1 MNETKTTFTPGP
13 WGFCFQ
19 SVDPEW
25 AIVSTAG
32 GSVIAN
38 VNADCRQNAN
48 ARLIAAAPDMYA
60 AASEIIRLH
69 DTYTGEPRDDDAISL
84 AMADL
89 RAALARANGE
99 G

>member
-1 MNETKTTFTPGP
+1 MQPKTTFTPGP

-19 SVDPEW
+19 SVYPEW

-60 AASEIIRLH
+60 ALVRTERMINWM
-69 DTYTGEPRDDDAISL
+69 DGDDRAGLVPDGLYEAIC
-84 AMADL
+84 
-89 RAALARANGE
+89 AALARANGE